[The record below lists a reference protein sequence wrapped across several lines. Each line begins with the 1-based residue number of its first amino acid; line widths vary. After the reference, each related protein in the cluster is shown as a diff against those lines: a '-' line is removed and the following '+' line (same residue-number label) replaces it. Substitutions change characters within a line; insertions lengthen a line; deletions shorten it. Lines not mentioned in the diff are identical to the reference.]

1 MPRLSVI
8 LITLNEERNLRRCL
22 ESVSFADE
30 IVLNDTGST
39 DRTLEIAREF
49 NCRIL
54 EMPFPGFGIAKQ
66 KALEAATGDWV
77 LSIDADEELDE
88 ELQRAVQAA
97 VAGEEHAGYEIVRKS
112 QFLGHWIMHSGWYP
126 DKILRLFRRERAR
139 FTDAR
144 VHERVVVKGSIGV
157 LAGHM
162 LHYTYSDITQY
173 LKKMDQYSTLS
184 ALTLHNDGRRF
195 ATSQLLVKPPAYF
208 VKMYLL
214 KSGWRDGLP
223 GLILALLSSF
233 HELVKFAKLWE
244 VERR

>member
-8 LITLNEERNLRRCL
+8 IITLNEERNLRRCL
-22 ESVSFADE
+22 ESVRFADE

-39 DRTLEIAREF
+39 DCTLEIAREF

-54 EMPFPGFGIAKQ
+54 EMPFPGFGVAKQ
-66 KALEAATGDWV
+66 KALEAANGDWV

-88 ELQRAVQAA
+88 ELQRAVQTAI
-97 VAGEEHAGYEIVRKS
+97 AGGEHAGYELVRKS
-112 QFLGHWIMHSGWYP
+112 QFLGRWILHSGWYP
-126 DKILRLFRRERAR
+126 DRILRLFRREQAR

-144 VHERVVVKGSIGV
+144 VHEHAVVDGSVGQ
-157 LAGHM
+157 LTGHM
-162 LHYTYSDITQY
+162 LHYTYGDISQY
-173 LKKMDQYSTLS
+173 LKKMDQYSSLS
-184 ALTLHNDGRRF
+184 ALTLHQDGRRF

-214 KSGWRDGLP
+214 KRGWRDGLP

>member
-1 MPRLSVI
+1 VPRLSVI
-8 LITLNEERNLRRCL
+8 IITLNEERNLRRCL
-22 ESVSFADE
+22 ESVRFADE

-39 DRTLEIAREF
+39 DRTLDIAREF

-54 EMPFPGFGIAKQ
+54 EMPFPGFGVAKQ

-77 LSIDADEELDE
+77 LSIDADEEMDE
-88 ELQRAVQAA
+88 ELQRAVKAA
-97 VAGEEHAGYEIVRKS
+97 VAGGEHAGYEIVRKS
-112 QFLGHWIMHSGWYP
+112 QFLGRWIMHSGWYP
-126 DKILRLFRRERAR
+126 DKILRLFRREQAR

-144 VHERVVVKGSIGV
+144 VHERAVVDGNIGQ
-157 LAGHM
+157 LTGHM
-162 LHYTYSDITQY
+162 LHYTYGDISQY

-184 ALTLHNDGRRF
+184 ALTLHKDGRRF
-195 ATSQLLVKPPAYF
+195 AASQLLVKPPAFF

-244 VERR
+244 LERR